1 MRKEGDFLSRKNF
14 FVNKKAGTDVIFPP
28 FRSIILNL
36 IFFAILLAFIY
47 RSSQGGLIYEQ
58 AYAKQIAMLIDEA
71 KPGMDIS
78 FKMDK
83 GIELAEKNNKD
94 KNKIVSIDKNNVIID
109 LSGKGGYSFKYFSDY
124 DIKTSF
130 DEKQNILKIMIRN
143 KNG

>member
-1 MRKEGDFLSRKNF
+1 MEKRRRNVFLK
-14 FVNKKAGTDVIFPP
+14 NKKAGTDVIFPP
-28 FRSIILNL
+28 FMFIVLNL

-58 AYAKQIAMLIDEA
+58 AYAKEIAMLIDEA

-94 KNKIVSIDKNNVIID
+94 KNKIVRIDKNRVIVD

-124 DIKTSF
+124 DVKTSF
-130 DEKQNILKIMIRN
+130 DEKENILKIIIRN